1 MQRRQF
7 ISSIGGVILASTAS
21 LGPRAVAADSSGL
34 AMPSDKCRPTLR
46 QTEGPF
52 LTPDSPLRS
61 DIREDS
67 PGVPVH
73 LTLNIMD
80 DLWCMPIKGAAVDFW
95 QSDAQGLYSGVDNV
109 LFDLQSLQ
117 LSGESIDMRGT
128 EFLRGHQVSGD
139 DGQVEFTTIFPGWY
153 TGRLAHFHLKAIIE
167 GLAWTSHVTQL
178 YLPIE
183 IERAVYE
190 TAPYVDRGQNPIGI
204 DRDLVVRGDAEAV
217 QQLTVPL
224 EKDGDGFRGEFDL
237 AVTF

>member
-1 MQRRQF
+1 MHRRQLL
-7 ISSIGGVILASTAS
+7 SSIGGVVLASTVAGGRRS
-21 LGPRAVAADSSGL
+21 LAAGSSEL

-61 DIREDS
+61 DIREDR

-80 DLWCMPIKGAAVDFW
+80 DLWCKPIKGAAVDFW
-95 QSDAQGLYSGVDNV
+95 QSDAVGLYSGVNNV
-109 LFDLQSLQ
+109 LFDLQSLR
-117 LSGESIDMRGT
+117 LSGDSVDLRGT

-139 DGQVEFTTIFPGWY
+139 DGRVEFTTIFPGWY
-153 TGRLAHFHLKAIIE
+153 TGRLAHFHLKTIVE

-178 YLPIE
+178 YLPADIE
-183 IERAVYE
+183 HAVYA
-190 TAPYVDRGQNPIGI
+190 TAPYADRGQNPIGI
-204 DRDLVVRGDAEAV
+204 DRDLVARGDAAAV
-217 QQLTVPL
+217 KQLTVPL
-224 EKDGDGFRGEFDL
+224 EKDGEGFRGEFDL